1 MGNFLGEVKAQIR
14 GKLIQSVLKM
24 RTALFLRVIMGDN
37 HRYTPQTSAIGT
49 LMQSVT
55 QGV

>member
-1 MGNFLGEVKAQIR
+1 MGDFLGEVKAQIR

-24 RTALFLRVIMGDN
+24 RTTLFLRVIMGDN
-37 HRYTPQTSAIGT
+37 HRYRPQTSAIGT